1 MKPYLGKKGYTIL
14 KKDLSSEQIQKI
26 KKDLTIKPHVHGS
39 PCQDT
44 QNAYF
49 VYRESNN
56 KIYVPQHYGIKEF
69 GPPTKVEL
77 SEGENID
84 LEFNGQLRD
93 YQIPVVEKYMEHI
106 SKTDAGGGLLELPC
120 GFGKCLGKGT
130 KLMLANG
137 EFEFV
142 ENIKVGDL
150 LMGDDSTPRK
160 VLSLARGREQ
170 MYKISSKKGDEYI
183 CNESH
188 ILSLKCSTYY
198 TKKLQKGDVIDISV
212 KDFLKLPKSFHGR
225 GGPLL
230 GYKTQIKFKE
240 QKVDFDPYLFGFWL
254 GDGASSCTKI
264 TTQEGCI
271 LKYMVDLFKNEY
283 TDLYLRYHSKYDYNI
298 CSLKNKNRFMTFLR
312 NNNLLNNKHIP
323 YEYKCNSRDIQLKV
337 LAGLIDSDGYN
348 KTNCYEI
355 MQKNNLLAEDI
366 VYLCRSLG
374 FACYSR
380 KSKKTCYNSK
390 NGPKEGTYNRISIYG
405 AGMEEI
411 PVLCKRKQNL
421 NRKQIKNALVYR
433 INIEK
438 LEEDDYYGFEID
450 GNKRFVLGDFSVTH
464 NTSIGLNVITR
475 LKKKTIVIVHKEFLM
490 NQWIER
496 IQQFLPTARIGKIQ
510 GQIIDIENKDI
521 VLCMLQ
527 SLAMKDYPS
536 TMFDSFGFMVIDE
549 VHHISSEVFSN
560 SLFKIVTRYILGL
573 SATMNRKDGT
583 SYVFK
588 MFLGDVVF
596 KGKRTEKLSVE
607 VRAIE
612 YKANDDEFNHVITD
626 FRGNTSYS
634 SMITK
639 LCEFNHRSEFILR
652 ILVDLLREN
661 ENQQIMIL
669 AHNKNLLK
677 YLFDAIKHRNIAD
690 SSVGYYIG
698 GMKEMALKETETK
711 KIVIATYAMASE
723 GLDIKTLTTLIMAT
737 PKTDIE
743 QSVGRILREKNE
755 NGPLVV
761 DIIDSHEPF
770 KNQWKK
776 RKAFYMKEKYKIIKT
791 SNDVYM
797 RIGTKNI
804 DNSDSIWETVYDPS
818 CKKET
823 KSKKNTTICDS
834 DADPFLQGTCFIK
847 I

>member
-14 KKDLSSEQIQKI
+14 KKDLSSEQIKKI
-26 KKDLTIKPHVHGS
+26 KTDLTIKPHVHGS
-39 PCQDT
+39 PAQDT
-44 QNAYF
+44 QNTYF

-69 GPPTKVEL
+69 GPPSKIEL

-93 YQIPVVEKYMEHI
+93 YQIPVVDKYMEYI
-106 SKTDAGGGLLELPC
+106 SKSDGSGGLLELPC

-137 EFEFV
+137 EFELV

-198 TKKLQKGDVIDISV
+198 TKKLQKGDIIDISV

-254 GDGASSCTKI
+254 GDGASRSSKI

-271 LKYMVDLFKNEY
+271 LKYILDLFKNDY

-298 CSLKNKNRFMTFLR
+298 CSLKKTNRFMSFLR

-355 MQKNNLLAEDI
+355 MQKNNVLAEDI

-390 NGPKEGTYNRISIYG
+390 NGPKEGIYNRISIYG

-510 GQIIDIENKDI
+510 GQVIDIENKDI

-536 TMFDSFGFMVIDE
+536 TMFDSFGFMIIDE

-583 SYVFK
+583 SFVFK

-639 LCEFNHRSEFILR
+639 LCDYNHRSEFILR

-711 KIVIATYAMASE
+711 KVVIATYAMASE

-791 SNDVYM
+791 SNEVYM
-797 RIGTKNI
+797 SVGNT
-804 DNSDSIWETVYDPS
+804 DSKWETVYDPS

-823 KSKKNTTICDS
+823 LTKSKKHICDS
-834 DADPFLQGTCFIK
+834 DTDPFMQGKCFIK